1 MTGEGGYSSIYEAAK
16 NKFLTEIVKTEPLS
30 PPGNHRVSG
39 RLVHRRKEHVRAR
52 HEPHEHAHG
61 KPSDVS
67 EWHEGVELLSAE
79 RHVVS
84 GWV

>member
-30 PPGNHRVSG
+30 PPGIIEFQAGWFIDEKNTYA
-39 RLVHRRKEHVRAR
+39 RATSPS
-52 HEPHEHAHG
+52 EYAHG

-84 GWV
+84 GRI